1 MAVERAPQFVLNL
14 GNVIKARL
22 QSLAEQRRII
32 RAREEAEFQR
42 RVIEQGLSLEDQLSY
57 RLQQL
62 EREQGK
68 RFPDQDFI
76 DTIKLEISNLKKLIR
91 QKKFRDKYYNFLQ
104 EASLG
109 RKSISDEINFLYDQ
123 LESVVD
129 EDIKDQIRER
139 IIELNNLKLEV
150 DRSIENQR
158 IEFYE
163 KDRTLESYDKAIELV
178 KKQLSRTD
186 VIKNPEVLT
195 AYQLKLQALEQE
207 KAQITVEEKINELTV
222 EMAKASDYLYPSLTK
237 LKKLNAYL
245 STAREDMPVVING
258 VRYDSERE
266 FWQTTL
272 DKFINTEFIES
283 FKNEVSKNLSI
294 IKTKQGKVSDDFI
307 SDISNRLTS
316 LKNNP
321 LLANYKDAIFDLS
334 QQVSSAVLSEK
345 VDDIQKEFS
354 LGTSL
359 ATRFDVWKAKNKLRA
374 YQKYFSDISLEPVL
388 RQFDEM
394 AAEKQFELQQEVLS
408 TAADLIKETPE
419 LTWEE
424 AIRKAST
431 VVGAIVPKEEL
442 MKPKTTEELG
452 KELLERAEKP
462 EELKAEEERQRQ
474 QIIEEQKRLA
484 KEEKPAEAIPEE
496 EKPIEVKEEKA
507 PEMITHKVQKGETL
521 WAIAKKYLGSGTRW
535 KELLK
540 PEGKPFSAAEAKRL
554 QVGQEIKIPK
564 IK

>member
-22 QSLAEQRRII
+22 QSLAEQRKII
-32 RAREEAEFQR
+32 QAREEAEFQR

-62 EREQGK
+62 EREQKK

-76 DTIKLEISNLKKLIR
+76 SAIKLEISNLKKLIR
-91 QKKFRDKYYNFLQ
+91 QKKFRDKYYTFLQ

-109 RKSISDEINFLYDQ
+109 RKSVSDKLNFLYDQ

-139 IIELNNLKLEV
+139 IIELNNLKLEI
-150 DRSIENQR
+150 DRSVENQR

-163 KDRTLESYDKAIELV
+163 KDRTLDSYNKAIDLV

-186 VIKNPEVLT
+186 VIKNPEILT

-207 KAQITVEEKINELTV
+207 KAQIAVEQKINELTV
-222 EMAKASDYLYPSLTK
+222 EMAKASDSLYPSLTK
-237 LKKLNAYL
+237 LKKLNLYL
-245 STAREDMPVVING
+245 STAREDMPVTING
-258 VRYDSERE
+258 VRYNSEKE

-272 DKFINTEFIES
+272 DKFVNTEFIDD
-283 FKNEVSKNLSI
+283 FKNEVSKNLKV

-321 LLANYKDAIFDLS
+321 LLANYKDAILNLS
-334 QQVSSAVLSEK
+334 QQVSSTVLSEK
-345 VDDIQKEFS
+345 IEDIKSDFS

-359 ATRFDVWKAKNKLRA
+359 ATRFDVWKAKNKLMS
-374 YQKYFSDISLEPVL
+374 YQKYFPDISLEPVL
-388 RQFDEM
+388 KQFDEM

-408 TAADLIKETPE
+408 TAADIIKQTPE

-424 AIRKAST
+424 AIRKASG

-452 KELLERAEKP
+452 KELLKTAEKP
-462 EELKAEEERQRQ
+462 EKLRAEEEKQRQ
-474 QIIEEQKRLA
+474 EIIKEQEKLA
-484 KEEKPAEAIPEE
+484 KEKKLAEAPEE
-496 EKPIEVKEEKA
+496 KLLKTKEEKA
-507 PEMITHKVQKGETL
+507 PEMITHKVQEGETL

-540 PEGKPFSAAEAKRL
+540 PEGKPFSAAEAKKL

>member
-22 QSLAEQRRII
+22 QSLAEQRKII
-32 RAREEAEFQR
+32 QAREEAEFQR

-62 EREQGK
+62 EREQKK
-68 RFPDQDFI
+68 RFPDQDFVSA
-76 DTIKLEISNLKKLIR
+76 IKLEISNLKKLVR

-109 RKSISDEINFLYDQ
+109 RKSVSDELNFLYDQ
-123 LESVVD
+123 LEGVVD

-139 IIELNNLKLEV
+139 IIELNNLKLKI
-150 DRSIENQR
+150 DRSVENQR

-163 KDRTLESYDKAIELV
+163 KDKTLDSYNKAIDLV

-186 VIKNPEVLT
+186 VIKNPEILT
-195 AYQLKLQALEQE
+195 AYQLKLQALEQG
-207 KAQITVEEKINELTV
+207 KAQIATEQKINELTI
-222 EMAKASDYLYPSLTK
+222 EMAKASDSLYPSLTK
-237 LKKLNAYL
+237 LKKLNLYL

-258 VRYDSERE
+258 VRYNSEKE

-272 DKFINTEFIES
+272 DKFVNTEFIDD
-283 FKNEVSKNLSI
+283 FKNEVSKNLKV

-321 LLANYKDAIFDLS
+321 LLANYKDAILNLS
-334 QQVSSAVLSEK
+334 QQVSSTVLSEK
-345 VDDIQKEFS
+345 IDDIKSDFS

-359 ATRFDVWKAKNKLRA
+359 ATRFDVWKAKNKLMS
-374 YQKYFSDISLEPVL
+374 YQKYFPDISLEPVL
-388 RQFDEM
+388 KQFDEM
-394 AAEKQFELQQEVLS
+394 AAEKQFEVQKEVF
-408 TAADLIKETPE
+408 AAASDLIKENPE
-419 LTWEE
+419 LTWDQ
-424 AIRKAST
+424 AIKKASAS
-431 VVGAIVPKEEL
+431 VGVTIPKEEL

-452 KELLERAEKP
+452 RELVEKAEKP
-462 EELKAEEERQRQ
+462 EVVKAEEEKQKKE
-474 QIIEEQKRLA
+474 IIEEREKLSKKEQKLV
-484 KEEKPAEAIPEE
+484 KPEKQGLVKSEEQKQ
-496 EKPIEVKEEKA
+496 
-507 PEMITHKVQKGETL
+507 PEMITHRVKEGETL
-521 WAIAKKYLGSGTRW
+521 WSIAKTYLGSGTRW

-540 PEGKPFSAAEAKRL
+540 PEGTPFTSAEAKKL

-564 IK
+564 LK